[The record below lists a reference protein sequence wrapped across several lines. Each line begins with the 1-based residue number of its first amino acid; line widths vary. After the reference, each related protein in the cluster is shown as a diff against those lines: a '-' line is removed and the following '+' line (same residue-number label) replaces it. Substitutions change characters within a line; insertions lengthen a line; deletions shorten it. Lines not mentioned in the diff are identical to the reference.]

1 MSKSSEVRDLPVN
14 SAKLLRSSV
23 AISWPMQIGALR
35 RFVSRIAHPLG
46 RKRFQHAL
54 LLMVGLPFLL
64 MTVTAATLLWAI
76 RGLVSANQA
85 VQHTGQVIAQSF
97 ETLNFILDM
106 DTEQQGYLSTGSF
119 HFLERYRQA
128 STQTE
133 AALDQLE
140 SLVHDQDVELQD
152 LTRAR
157 SSLAEW
163 HNLTDEAIRKGSRSP
178 ATPNSIGARDALM
191 DSVRNEFSSLVSAE
205 RARRTSYVASSHEAN
220 RFTSRLGIL
229 LTLSVGLIIAAFAAY
244 QLMAIS
250 RVYESALSRADHL
263 SEELAEREAHFRVLA
278 EAIPQ
283 MVWTTSPGGRPEY
296 FNQRWLDYIGAPRQS
311 RESWLERVN
320 QDDMATSG
328 AAWRASL
335 ASGKQLTIELRL
347 RDVAGTYR
355 WHLGRALPL
364 RDERGVIVRWLG
376 TFTDIG
382 DQKRAEETLTRL
394 AAIVETSEDAIY
406 SKDLEGFVTSWNR
419 GAEKMYGYS
428 ANEMIGQHVSVLS
441 PPERRNELGQMLEM
455 LRRGES
461 VDHFETVRLRK
472 DATQVEVSVS
482 ISPIRSATG
491 TITGA
496 STIARDISE
505 RNRAAE
511 ALRKT
516 EKLAATGRLAGT
528 MAHEIN
534 NPLEAVTNL
543 LYLINRNTS
552 LDDKTREYTRIA
564 ISEVDRIGHIARQ
577 ALGFYREAAAPIDVN
592 VSDLIGS
599 IVQLYA
605 AGAHNKSVHIET
617 QLETQATVPAFP
629 GEMRQVFSNLIV
641 NAVDA
646 VPRGGMI
653 KIRVKH
659 GRDWKSRAL
668 GIRVM
673 VCDNGPGIPMSAR
686 PHIFEPF
693 FTTKG
698 ERGTGVGLWVSQ
710 GVVEKHGGTIRM
722 KSSMGA
728 GHGTTFSVFLRYAQF
743 TPQASLP
750 NKHLPRA

>member
-1 MSKSSEVRDLPVN
+1 MSKASEIRNLPVD
-14 SAKLLRSSV
+14 SSKPLRRSI
-23 AISWPMQIGALR
+23 AISWPKQIGAAR
-35 RFVSRIAHPLG
+35 QFVGRIANPRG
-46 RKRFQHAL
+46 RKRFQRAL

-64 MTVTAATLLWAI
+64 MTITAATLLWAI

-85 VQHTGQVIAQSF
+85 VQHTGHVIAQSF
-97 ETLNFILDM
+97 ETLNLILDM
-106 DTEQQGYLSTGSF
+106 DTEQEAYLNAGSS
-119 HFLERYRQA
+119 HLLERYRQTSVKA
-128 STQTE
+128 D

-140 SLVHDQDVELQD
+140 SLIHDQSVELQD

-157 SSLAEW
+157 GSLTEW
-163 HNLTDEAIRKGSRSP
+163 RKVTEEAIRSRSKQP
-178 ATPNSIGARDALM
+178 VPSSIGVRADALM
-191 DSVRNEFSSLVSAE
+191 DNIRSEFSNLVSAE
-205 RARRTSYVASSHEAN
+205 RARRTSYVESSYEAD
-220 RFTSRLGIL
+220 RFTSRLGIF

-250 RVYESALSRADHL
+250 RVYESALSRADSL

-283 MVWTTSPGGRPEY
+283 MVWTTSPDGRPEY
-296 FNQRWLDYIGAPRQS
+296 FNQRWLDYVGAPRQS
-311 RESWLERVN
+311 RESWLERIN
-320 QDDMATSG
+320 QDDTAAAGT
-328 AAWRASL
+328 AWRASL
-335 ASGKQLTIELRL
+335 ASGKQLAIELRL
-347 RDVAGTYR
+347 RDAAGSYR
-355 WHLGRALPL
+355 WHLARALPL
-364 RDERGVIVRWLG
+364 RDERGSIVRWLG

-382 DQKRAEETLTRL
+382 DQKGAEEALTRL

-406 SKDLEGFVTSWNR
+406 SKDLDGFVTSWNR

-428 ANEMIGQHVSVLS
+428 AREMVGQHVSVLS
-441 PPERRNELGQMLEM
+441 PPERRNELGEM
-455 LRRGES
+455 LAVLHRGES
-461 VDHFETVRLRK
+461 VDHYETLRLRK
-472 DATQVEVSVS
+472 DGSPVEVSVS

-491 TITGA
+491 AVTGA

-543 LYLINRNTS
+543 LYLINRNAS
-552 LDDKTREYTRIA
+552 LDEKTREYTRTA

-577 ALGFYREAAAPIDVN
+577 ALGFYREAAAPVDVN

-599 IVQLYA
+599 IVQLYT
-605 AGAHNKSVHIET
+605 AGAQNKGVHIET
-617 QLETQATVPAFP
+617 QFETRATVPAFP

-646 VPRGGMI
+646 VARGGMI

-659 GRDWKSRAL
+659 GVDWKSRAL
-668 GIRVM
+668 GIRVL
-673 VCDNGPGIPMSAR
+673 VCDNGPGIPVTAR

-710 GVVEKHGGTIRM
+710 GVVEKHGGSIRM
-722 KSSMGA
+722 KSSTGA
-728 GHGTTFSVFLRYAQF
+728 RHGTTFSVFLRYAQF
-743 TPQASLP
+743 TQQANLQDKRLP
-750 NKHLPRA
+750 HA